1 MAERLLQ
8 VNFGLNVTAPEY
20 RQIATSV
27 AEAFAQ
33 VPGLRWKV
41 WILNEGEQE
50 AGGIYLF
57 EDERALNNFKNG
69 ELAKVVMTHQAFRN
83 PVIKEFDVMPGQT
96 ATTRGPLRAMTSA

>member
-41 WILNEGEQE
+41 WILNEGQQE

-57 EDERALNNFKNG
+57 EDEHALNSFKNG
-69 ELAKVVMTHQAFRN
+69 DLAKLVMTHEALRN
-83 PVIKEFDVMPGQT
+83 PVIKEFEVMPDQT